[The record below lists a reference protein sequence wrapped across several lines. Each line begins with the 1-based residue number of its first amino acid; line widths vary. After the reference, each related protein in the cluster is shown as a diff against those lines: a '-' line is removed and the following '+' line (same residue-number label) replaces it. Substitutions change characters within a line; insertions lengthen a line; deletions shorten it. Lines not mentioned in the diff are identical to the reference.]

1 MYTLE
6 KVLESVKMGA
16 DPYCVLHNAFGYLGE
31 GWLSE
36 LDLQSDSKIE
46 MYSCG
51 ADEIGRY
58 LVLHLA

>member
-6 KVLESVKMGA
+6 KVLENMKMGA
-16 DPYCVLHNAFGYLGE
+16 DPYCVLLNDFGYLGE